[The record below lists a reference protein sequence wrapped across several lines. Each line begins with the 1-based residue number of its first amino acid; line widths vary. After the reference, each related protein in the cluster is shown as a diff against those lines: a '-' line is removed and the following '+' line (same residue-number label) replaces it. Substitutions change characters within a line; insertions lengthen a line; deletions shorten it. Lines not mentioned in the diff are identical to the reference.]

1 MDKDQKVFKTFYLT
15 FLISVCVS
23 GFNSMLFRYVKKKY
37 VSNSRKCVHI
47 FI

>member
-23 GFNSMLFRYVKKKY
+23 DFNSMIFRYAKKK
-37 VSNSRKCVHI
+37 VC
-47 FI
+47 F